1 MFIIFFLFK
10 TNPFLLHTFEFHP
23 AFFVVRLSGPILSML
38 FEKLLS
44 VVVYVL
50 SLFVCSCSAVK
61 LLPRAHHDTI
71 GSPAFTE
78 GHEVA
83 FNSSDRPDQ
92 VPLPRLMIPTLP
104 PQEPLA
110 NTESAAAQVKRK
122 LLGNR
127 QICSRGYGYC
137 RGQCECVLLFYFSS
151 LGA

>member
-1 MFIIFFLFK
+1 
-10 TNPFLLHTFEFHP
+10 
-23 AFFVVRLSGPILSML
+23 ML

-44 VVVYVL
+44 IVVYVL

-61 LLPRAHHDTI
+61 LLPRAPHATI

-78 GHEVA
+78 GHDVA

-110 NTESAAAQVKRK
+110 STESAAAEVKRK

-127 QICSRGYGYC
+127 QICSPGYGYC
-137 RGQCECVLLFYFSS
+137 RGQCELCLLFYFSS